1 MGDSYT
7 KTAVRHTK
15 CGRMREMVVGEGGR
29 SSGVLLYRNRNADF
43 QKPLS
48 RSANER
54 ITDGHMLRL
63 AYGDANSRARV
74 VCHPVKNTRE
84 LPQLYL

>member
-1 MGDSYT
+1 MNN
-7 KTAVRHTK
+7 KAEFR
-15 CGRMREMVVGEGGR
+15 
-29 SSGVLLYRNRNADF
+29 
-43 QKPLS
+43 KPLS

-54 ITDGHMLRL
+54 ISDGHVLRL
-63 AYGDANSRARV
+63 AYGDANFRARV